1 MKNKE
6 KFANILMDLLI
17 KNERVAISKETLK
30 PCACIS
36 IPCDR
41 CLRKYNSCNEETLR
55 EWLEEEYEEPK
66 VDWSK
71 VPVDTKVYVR
81 EGEKREWTPRYF
93 AKFKDN
99 KVYVWANGKT
109 SFTAP
114 NKSIINYKYAKLA
127 EEEENEID

>member
-6 KFANILMDLLI
+6 KFADILLNLLV
-17 KNERVAISKETLK
+17 KTDRVAISKETLK
-30 PCACIS
+30 PCACAS
-36 IPCDR
+36 IQCDK
-41 CLRKYNSCNEETLR
+41 CLREYNTCDEEILR
-55 EWLEEEYEEPK
+55 RWLEEEYELK
-66 VDWSK
+66 IDWSK